1 MSGFDESL
9 IFDAFHLNIYTDSET
24 LETLWYTERHM
35 RVDLRICNRIFLA
48 GFPCDELQRTEEA
61 RCIGG
66 EYDKNHMKARLSQRK
81 YDYT

>member
-9 IFDAFHLNIYTDSET
+9 IFNTFNLDVYTDSKT
-24 LETLWYTERHM
+24 LEALWYTERHM
-35 RVDLRICNRIFLA
+35 RVDLRICDRIFLA

-66 EYDKNHMKARLSQRK
+66 E
-81 YDYT
+81 